1 MLEFSEGQMH
11 FVALRKTYLKDY
23 YYYYYYYYHYARKFI
38 AFGSKE
44 KKPEKNPENYI
55 TFCFWKP
62 LKLHMHLANL
72 ETLLK
77 GCLTPTNSEFFR
89 PKCFQT
95 ELE

>member
-23 YYYYYYYYHYARKFI
+23 YYYYYYYHYARKFI
-38 AFGSKE
+38 AFGSNRRNQ
-44 KKPEKNPENYI
+44 KKIQKTILPL
-55 TFCFWKP
+55 KP

>member
-1 MLEFSEGQMH
+1 MH

-23 YYYYYYYYHYARKFI
+23 YHYYYYYHYARKFI

-44 KKPEKNPENYI
+44 KKPEKNPEYYI
-55 TFCFWKP
+55 IP
-62 LKLHMHLANL
+62 LANL

-77 GCLTPTNSEFFR
+77 RCLTPDNSEFFR
-89 PKCFQT
+89 PNCFKT